1 MSEIKKPRGIR
12 NNNPL
17 NIVRTAD
24 KWVGL
29 KSKHTDPR
37 FCEFTD
43 LSLGYRAAFI
53 ILKKYIVKHGWNT
66 IEKIISHWA
75 PECENDLNM
84 YITSVCKFMD
94 EQKDHEI
101 DINNMED
108 MLMLVS
114 AMTVVENGKD
124 YNPQQR
130 ITDLWRPMYYG
141 YKMALGEYNPTEI
154 AYSPELHHAIYDI
167 ETQESMAEQR
177 WKNMIS

>member
-1 MSEIKKPRGIR
+1 MKKIKLPRGIR

-29 KSKHTDPR
+29 KKKYTDYR
-37 FCEFTD
+37 FCEFTE
-43 LSLGYRAAFI
+43 LSFGYRAAFI
-53 ILKKYIVKHGWNT
+53 ILKKYIVKHGWKT
-66 IEKIISHWA
+66 IEQIVSHWA
-75 PECENDLNM
+75 PENENDTKW
-84 YITSVCKFMD
+84 YINNVAKFMN
-94 EQKDHEI
+94 EQPDYEV
-101 DINNMED
+101 DFNNMED

-141 YKMALGEYNPTEI
+141 YKMSLGEYNPTTI
-154 AYSPELHHAIYDI
+154 AYNPEVHHEVYDI
-167 ETQESMAEQR
+167 ETQESMQSR
-177 WKNMIS
+177 GGSL